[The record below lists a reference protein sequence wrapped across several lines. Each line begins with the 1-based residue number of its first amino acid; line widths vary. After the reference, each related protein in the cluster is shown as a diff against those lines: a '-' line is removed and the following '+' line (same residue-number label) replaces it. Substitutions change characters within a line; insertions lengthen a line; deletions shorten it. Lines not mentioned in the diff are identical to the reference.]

1 MTIPENTTPTNQV
14 DPPTSRPPEG
24 MDMNVKPSTMYIV
37 GISASI
43 LLILIAA
50 YSAYHGITG

>member
-1 MTIPENTTPTNQV
+1 MTNPENTTPRNQV
-14 DPPTSRPPEG
+14 EPSTSRPPEG
-24 MDMNVKPSTMYIV
+24 MDMTVKPSTMYIV

-43 LLILIAA
+43 LFILIAA

>member
-1 MTIPENTTPTNQV
+1 MTNPENTTPMNQV

-24 MDMNVKPSTMYIV
+24 SDMTVKPSTMYIV
-37 GISASI
+37 GMSACI
-43 LLILIAA
+43 LFILIAA